1 MTNFLLKES
10 KVVEAIKRNN
20 EDARLDEWCWNYSS
34 GDVNKERNPGIPK
47 GKCVYIGTNPNPN
60 SFGTIYHREMARC
73 YGLSAKAEYWDEWN
87 AVHHAS
93 NDRINVAKY
102 PDISVTATDK
112 SIYGDLLLD
121 KCAATV
127 ITNLIKERMTKME
140 NNMTAKIE
148 LLNTF
153 EKFAKDS
160 YDDEIRKYLLATG
173 NSPMEQEALKKSS
186 IFDNIRHMLAEIKQD
201 LMNSTYDRE
210 PKKYEPKVVCPVN
223 IWENGNN
230 TVVQWEDGTKT
241 VVTAEHPESKSTFAG
256 FCAALAKK
264 IYGTTDKVM
273 KQIDK
278 AVENPKLPAKQR
290 KEAVERIRAAREAEH
305 KLRVKGREL
314 RIKREMDQ
322 IYIEEEAKKRIDQ
335 ARNERMNEQP
345 KKKAKVNKKQTP
357 KKEAK
362 HE

>member
-1 MTNFLLKES
+1 MASLFDTLH
-10 KVVEAIKRNN
+10 
-20 EDARLDEWCWNYSS
+20 Y
-34 GDVNKERNPGIPK
+34 
-47 GKCVYIGTNPNPN
+47 
-60 SFGTIYHREMARC
+60 REMMRH
-73 YGLSAKAEYWDEWN
+73 YGYSAEYWDEWN

-93 NDRINVAKY
+93 NDRINVVKY
-102 PDISVTATDK
+102 PDISVIETDK
-112 SIYGDLLLD
+112 SIYGYLQDTW
-121 KCAATV
+121 AATM
-127 ITNLIKERMTKME
+127 IHNLIKERMTKME

-148 LLNTF
+148 LLNYF
-153 EKFAKDS
+153 EKWAQNCH
-160 YDDEIRKYLLATG
+160 DEEFRKYLRSPNG
-173 NSPMEQEALKKSS
+173 SPMEEEALKKSNY
-186 IFDNIRHMLAEIKQD
+186 FDDILHVLVEIKRD
-201 LMNSTYDRE
+201 LMNSTCNHE
-210 PKKYEPKVVCPVN
+210 QKVVCPVN

-290 KEAVERIRAAREAEH
+290 KEEAERRKLAREIQHE
-305 KLRVKGREL
+305 LRVKDRE
-314 RIKREMDQ
+314 RQIKREMDQ

-335 ARNERMNEQP
+335 ASNERMNEQP
-345 KKKAKVNKKQTP
+345 KKKAKVNKKQTL

>member
-1 MTNFLLKES
+1 MASLFDTLH
-10 KVVEAIKRNN
+10 
-20 EDARLDEWCWNYSS
+20 Y
-34 GDVNKERNPGIPK
+34 
-47 GKCVYIGTNPNPN
+47 
-60 SFGTIYHREMARC
+60 REMMRH
-73 YGLSAKAEYWDEWN
+73 YGYSAEYWDEWN

-93 NDRINVAKY
+93 NDQINVVKY
-102 PDISVTATDK
+102 PDISVSVSGSNIETDK
-112 SIYGDLLLD
+112 SIYGYLQDTW
-121 KCAATV
+121 AATM
-127 ITNLIKERMTKME
+127 IHNLIKERMTKME

-148 LLNTF
+148 LLNNF
-153 EKFAKDS
+153 EKWAQNCH
-160 YDDEIRKYLLATG
+160 DEEFRKYLVAPDG
-173 NSPMEQEALKKSS
+173 SPMEQEALKKSYY
-186 IFDNIRHMLAEIKQD
+186 FDGIQYALTEIKRD
-201 LMNSTYDRE
+201 LVNADQKRNQQ
-210 PKKYEPKVVCPVN
+210 PKVVCPVN

-290 KEAVERIRAAREAEH
+290 KEEAERRKLAREIQHE
-305 KLRVKGREL
+305 LRVKDRE
-314 RIKREMDQ
+314 RQIKREMDQ

-335 ARNERMNEQP
+335 ASNERMNEQP
-345 KKKAKVNKKQTP
+345 KKKAKVNKKQTL

>member
-20 EDARLDEWCWNYSS
+20 EDARLDAWCWNYSS
-34 GDVNKERNPGIPK
+34 GDANKERNPGIPK

-60 SFGTIYHREMARC
+60 SFDTIYHREMARC
-73 YGLSAKAEYWDEWN
+73 YGLSAEAEYWDEWN

-93 NDRINVAKY
+93 NDRINVVKY
-102 PDISVTATDK
+102 PDISVIETDK
-112 SIYGDLLLD
+112 SIYGYLQDTW
-121 KCAATV
+121 AATM
-127 ITNLIKERMTKME
+127 IHNLIKERMTKME
-140 NNMTAKIE
+140 NNMTTKIE
-148 LLNTF
+148 LLNNF
-153 EKFAKDS
+153 EKWAQNC
-160 YDDEIRKYLLATG
+160 YDEEHRKYLLAPDG
-173 NSPMEQEALKKSS
+173 SPMEQEALKKSS
-186 IFDNIRHMLAEIKQD
+186 YFDGVRHVLTEIKQV

-241 VVTAEHPESKSTFAG
+241 MVTAEHPESKSTFAG

-273 KQIDK
+273 KQIDR
-278 AVENPKLPAKQR
+278 AVENPKLPAKR
-290 KEAVERIRAAREAEH
+290 KKEEEECRKLVREFQHKMRAKDRER
-305 KLRVKGREL
+305 
-314 RIKREMDQ
+314 RIMREMDQ
-322 IYIEEEAKKRIDQ
+322 IYIEEEAKRRIDQ
-335 ARNERMNEQP
+335 LSNEHMNEQP

>member
-20 EDARLDEWCWNYSS
+20 EDARLDAWCWNYL
-34 GDVNKERNPGIPK
+34 
-47 GKCVYIGTNPNPN
+47 
-60 SFGTIYHREMARC
+60 YHRKMARC
-73 YGLSAKAEYWDEWN
+73 YGLSAEAEYWNEWN

-93 NDRINVAKY
+93 NDRINVVKY
-102 PDISVTATDK
+102 SDISVIETDK

-121 KCAATV
+121 KCAAAV

-153 EKFAKDS
+153 EKWAQNCREEEFQ
-160 YDDEIRKYLLATG
+160 KYLMAPNG
-173 NSPMEQEALKKSS
+173 SPMKKEALEKSNS
-186 IFDNIRHMLAEIKQD
+186 FEGIWHVLTEIMRD
-201 LMNSTYDRE
+201 LVNADQKCNQQTS
-210 PKKYEPKVVCPVN
+210 VICPVN

-241 VVTAEHPESKSTFAG
+241 MVTAEHPESKSTFAG

-278 AVENPKLPAKQR
+278 AVENPKLPAKR
-290 KEAVERIRAAREAEH
+290 KKEEEERLKCVREIQHKMRAKERE
-305 KLRVKGREL
+305 R

-322 IYIEEEAKKRIDQ
+322 IYIEEEAKRRIDQ
-335 ARNERMNEQP
+335 LSNERMNEQP